1 MKKTKLLQLNN
12 HMLVK
17 MELNNISVS
26 HKFRAAQYIIN
37 DAIKKGLIDNQTT
50 IIEKTGGNFGF
61 GLLAACLKQN
71 IPVELA
77 IGLSFSQRKKQQ
89 LKKLGAILIGQ
100 DMLEKGKSPKEVV
113 EWHLENQQQLGKKYF
128 YTDQFNNKGSYFAHL
143 ETGQEIAQQL
153 KIQAPDTKEIIF
165 VGCAGTGASF
175 SGISDALKQHGYQ
188 LKTILVEP
196 QGCNSKQNIFQ
207 NHNMEGM
214 SVGVNPPFLK
224 WDQVDEIH
232 YVADDEL
239 DDIKQDIFKQHGI
252 LVGNTSAACYKVAY
266 QFDQKVHNKCKVLS
280 FFYDSGIWYQ

>member
-17 MELNNISVS
+17 MELNNISGS

-100 DMLEKGKSPKEVV
+100 DMLEKVN
-113 EWHLENQQQLGKKYF
+113 HLKRWSNG
-128 YTDQFNNKGSYFAHL
+128 
-143 ETGQEIAQQL
+143 IL
-153 KIQAPDTKEIIF
+153 KI
-165 VGCAGTGASF
+165 
-175 SGISDALKQHGYQ
+175 
-188 LKTILVEP
+188 
-196 QGCNSKQNIFQ
+196 NN
-207 NHNMEGM
+207 N
-214 SVGVNPPFLK
+214 
-224 WDQVDEIH
+224 
-232 YVADDEL
+232 
-239 DDIKQDIFKQHGI
+239 
-252 LVGNTSAACYKVAY
+252 
-266 QFDQKVHNKCKVLS
+266 
-280 FFYDSGIWYQ
+280 